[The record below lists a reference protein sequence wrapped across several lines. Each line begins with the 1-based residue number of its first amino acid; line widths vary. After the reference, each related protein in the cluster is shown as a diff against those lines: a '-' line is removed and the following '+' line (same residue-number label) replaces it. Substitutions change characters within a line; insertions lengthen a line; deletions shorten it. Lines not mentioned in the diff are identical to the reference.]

1 MPGVVLSGLFEVQ
14 VGRGPDVEAV
24 RCGSVVLSYGELNER
39 ANRLA
44 RLLIGWGVGPEQF
57 VGVALPRSV
66 EMVVALLAVAKAGA
80 GYVPIDPGYP
90 AARVEFMCADA
101 GPVVVLC
108 VGETVGC
115 VPGDV
120 ARLVIDDPLVVDQLA
135 AQSSGDVVDADRVAP
150 LCGAHCAYVI
160 YTSGST
166 GRPKGVVVSHAAL
179 VNFLG
184 SMGELFPLGPGDRW
198 LAVTTIAFDIAALE
212 LYLPLVS
219 GAGVVVAGDVVSDP
233 VALGQ
238 MVTDSGATIM
248 QATPSLWQTVVSGH
262 PERLRGLRML
272 VGGEALS
279 APLAQAMRQ
288 VAVQVTNLY
297 GPTETTVW
305 STAARVDDSPG
316 VPGIG
321 APIGNTRVYVLDAGL
336 GLVPVGVAGELY
348 IAGAGVARGYLRRPG
363 LTASRFVADP
373 FGGPGQRMYRTGD
386 VVRWNAQGRLEYLG
400 RADYQV
406 KIRGFRIEL
415 GEIEAALL
423 GQAGVAEAV
432 VVAREVTGSAHQ
444 QLVAYL
450 VAAAGAVVPDVAA
463 LRAQLST
470 VLPGYMVPAVFVT
483 LDALPLTANG
493 KVDRTALPA
502 PDQLA
507 APVAEYVA
515 PRTET
520 ERVVAEIWARVLGVA
535 QVGIYD
541 NFFELGGD
549 SILSIQVMSRV
560 RVALKVELSPRVL
573 FVDPT
578 VAGLAAAVAES
589 AVSALP
595 AIPVADRVGE
605 LPLSFAQQRLWF
617 LDQFSPGETGYVIA
631 FAAHLRGELDLDALS
646 RALTELITR
655 HESLRTTF
663 DTIDGRGV
671 QVVHPPQP
679 MLVPVRDLSD
689 LSAPEQD
696 THLRQLLT
704 AETNRP
710 FDLARGPLL
719 RVALIRL
726 NTGEHVLTVAMHHII
741 TDAWSMGIFAAELG
755 ALYSATI
762 CGQQPHLPPLDIHY
776 VDYAL
781 WQRQLLSEAVLDT
794 AMQYWRAQLAG
805 VPALEL
811 PTDRPRPAVMTSAG
825 ATHQFVVP
833 ASVAAGLA
841 RLGQRLDGTLFMT
854 LVAACQIL
862 FSRYSG
868 QHDIAV
874 GTVTSGRDR
883 AELEGLIGFF
893 VNTLVLRSQIDSGHS
908 FNQFLA
914 QVRETVLDAFA
925 HQQVPF
931 ERVVDELIPV
941 RDTSRTP
948 LFQAMVV
955 LQNAPG

>member
-1 MPGVVLSGLFEVQ
+1 
-14 VGRGPDVEAV
+14 
-24 RCGSVVLSYGELNER
+24 
-39 ANRLA
+39 
-44 RLLIGWGVGPEQF
+44 
-57 VGVALPRSV
+57 
-66 EMVVALLAVAKAGA
+66 
-80 GYVPIDPGYP
+80 
-90 AARVEFMCADA
+90 
-101 GPVVVLC
+101 
-108 VGETVGC
+108 
-115 VPGDV
+115 
-120 ARLVIDDPLVVDQLA
+120 
-135 AQSSGDVVDADRVAP
+135 
-150 LCGAHCAYVI
+150 
-160 YTSGST
+160 
-166 GRPKGVVVSHAAL
+166 
-179 VNFLG
+179 
-184 SMGELFPLGPGDRW
+184 
-198 LAVTTIAFDIAALE
+198 
-212 LYLPLVS
+212 
-219 GAGVVVAGDVVSDP
+219 
-233 VALGQ
+233 
-238 MVTDSGATIM
+238 
-248 QATPSLWQTVVSGH
+248 
-262 PERLRGLRML
+262 
-272 VGGEALS
+272 
-279 APLAQAMRQ
+279 
-288 VAVQVTNLY
+288 
-297 GPTETTVW
+297 
-305 STAARVDDSPG
+305 
-316 VPGIG
+316 
-321 APIGNTRVYVLDAGL
+321 
-336 GLVPVGVAGELY
+336 
-348 IAGAGVARGYLRRPG
+348 
-363 LTASRFVADP
+363 
-373 FGGPGQRMYRTGD
+373 
-386 VVRWNAQGRLEYLG
+386 RLEYLG

-955 LQNAPG
+955 LQNAPGHAPELAGLDVSGVELPLTTAQFDLTIQFNETGDTLAGAFIYNTDLFDGVTMERMAQHLLVLLGGIVAGPDRPVRELPLLTQAEAAQFVDWNETGREVPGVVLSGLFEVQVGRGPDVEAVRCGSVVLSYGELNERANRLARLLIGWGVGPEQFVGVALPRSVEMVVALLAVAKAGAGYVPIDPGYPAARVEFMCADAGPVVVLCVGETVGCVPGDVARLVIDDPLVVDQLAAQSSGDVVDADRVAPLCGAHCAYVIYTSGSTGRPKGVVVSHAALVNFLGSMGELFPLGPGDRWLAVTTIAFDIAALELYLPLVSGA